1 MLNCFLQSK
10 SVFVGYELLC
20 FPILVK
26 EWLWPKKLP
35 KIVIQAHIT
44 VKCFAFFFEGYVFLF
59 TIGLGTGTA
68 LDGMNTVYQD
78 QQEELIPSE
87 DSVSIDDMDPIFYE
101 PEEDEQMSE
110 EESAASARTIVGI
123 VVAVILLGLGFLF
136 INRSRTKKRD

>member
-1 MLNCFLQSK
+1 MKKVFL
-10 SVFVGYELLC
+10 LL
-20 FPILVK
+20 
-26 EWLWPKKLP
+26 
-35 KIVIQAHIT
+35 
-44 VKCFAFFFEGYVFLF
+44 VFLF